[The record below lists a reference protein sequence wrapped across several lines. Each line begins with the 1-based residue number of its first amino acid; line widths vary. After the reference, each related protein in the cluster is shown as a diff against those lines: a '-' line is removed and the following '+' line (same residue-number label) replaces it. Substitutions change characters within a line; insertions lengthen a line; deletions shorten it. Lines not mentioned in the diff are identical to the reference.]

1 MENSKPPEQKPVT
14 QSTYLYIAITG
25 FVVSIAVV
33 YYYIQY
39 IQGKVSAQADQ
50 KIFYLILIIFGIAAS
65 ALIFGVMNSY
75 AVLKG
80 EKMETKYKFTGPIV
94 GVILTVIGGFYL
106 PKAAAER
113 VITIRA
119 FNEKNKPVNAGEVK
133 LYLPGYIRTQSIDN
147 AGQAQFADI
156 PESII
161 NNAVRIDISSPG
173 YLPVTLDTQL
183 NYSQVPLQVRLSPLT
198 MIVVTGKVKDAGEVP
213 IRNVEIYVE
222 GTRYSANSITDGSY
236 SLHLKD
242 YTVGDVITLTTSH
255 KDFEDKT
262 VTVKINEPEMSLD
275 FVLKEITSQ

>member
-1 MENSKPPEQKPVT
+1 MENSKPPEQKT
-14 QSTYLYIAITG
+14 ASQSTYLYIAIAG
-25 FVVSIAVV
+25 FLVSIAVV
-33 YYYIQY
+33 YYYLQY

-94 GVILTVIGGFYL
+94 GVILTVVGGFYL
-106 PKAAAER
+106 PKAAAEKI
-113 VITIRA
+113 ITIRA
-119 FNEKNKPVNAGEVK
+119 FNEQNKPVNGGEVK

-161 NNAVRIDISSPG
+161 NNKVRIDISSAG
-173 YLPVTLDTQL
+173 YLPMTLDTQL
-183 NYSQVPLQVRLSPLT
+183 NYAHSPIQVRLAPLT
-198 MIVVTGKVKDAGEVP
+198 MILVTGKVKDAGEVP
-213 IRNVEIYVE
+213 IRDVEVYVE
-222 GTRYSANSITDGSY
+222 GTKYSGHSITDGSY
-236 SLHLKD
+236 SLRLDD
-242 YTVGDVITLTTSH
+242 YSVGDVITLTTSH

-275 FVLKEITSQ
+275 FVLKEISSQ

>member
-1 MENSKPPEQKPVT
+1 MENSKPPEQRPAS

-33 YYYIQY
+33 YYYLQY
-39 IQGKVSAQADQ
+39 IQGKISAQADQ

-106 PKAAAER
+106 PKAATEKI
-113 VITIRA
+113 VTIRA
-119 FNEKNKPVNAGEVK
+119 FNEQNKPVNGGEVK

-147 AGQAQFADI
+147 TGQAQFADI

-161 NNAVRIDISSPG
+161 DNKVRIDITSAG
-173 YLPVTLDTQL
+173 YLPMTLDTQL
-183 NYSQVPLQVRLSPLT
+183 NYSHAPIQVKLAPLT
-198 MIVVTGKVKDAGEVP
+198 MILVTGKVKDAGEVP
-213 IRNVEIYVE
+213 IRDVEVYVE
-222 GTRYSANSITDGSY
+222 GTKYSAHSITDGSY
-236 SLHLKD
+236 SLRLDD
-242 YTVGDVITLTTSH
+242 YSVGDVITLTTSH
-255 KDFEDKT
+255 KNFEDKT

-275 FVLKEITSQ
+275 FVLKEIASQ